1 MALAGGLEKRFDAAE
16 GNLADF
22 GGDDFRVAE
31 VRNEMLLDDL
41 GSDEVGGSA
50 EHVGVLIARSGMRMK
65 EEELIRIDE
74 YVGYGG
80 VVFVVDNDVIRADT
94 DFLHA
99 LTEQNSILI
108 RSLHYTKYI
117 DPYLNC
123 QESSRNIE
131 NLRPREMI

>member
-16 GNLADF
+16 RNLADF

-65 EEELIRIDE
+65 K
-74 YVGYGG
+74 GG
-80 VVFVVDNDVIRADT
+80 INTNR
-94 DFLHA
+94 
-99 LTEQNSILI
+99 
-108 RSLHYTKYI
+108 
-117 DPYLNC
+117 
-123 QESSRNIE
+123 
-131 NLRPREMI
+131 

>member
-1 MALAGGLEKRFDAAE
+1 M
-16 GNLADF
+16 
-22 GGDDFRVAE
+22 
-31 VRNEMLLDDL
+31 
-41 GSDEVGGSA
+41 
-50 EHVGVLIARSGMRMK
+50 
-65 EEELIRIDE
+65 
-74 YVGYGG
+74 
-80 VVFVVDNDVIRADT
+80 VFVVDNDVIRADT

-108 RSLHYTKYI
+108 RSLHYTIYT